1 VLAALSGLLALPL
14 GAALVIA
21 VVMAAGPVQS
31 ILYAVGYPLSADGAD
46 RAQLGHGIAIGIVNL
61 TWGIGAVV
69 GPVAG
74 PGAAQLFGDRASY
87 IVLAVLA
94 ALAAAA
100 ISAPA
105 RRAIRPPG

>member
-1 VLAALSGLLALPL
+1 
-14 GAALVIA
+14 
-21 VVMAAGPVQS
+21 MQS
-31 ILYAVGYPLSADGAD
+31 ILDAVGYPRSDYGAD
-46 RAQLGHGIAIGIVNL
+46 RAQLGHGSAIGIVNL